1 MHYGKSLISVFEEF
15 FASISKI
22 FILSERLDTRLSFY
36 KVLRFSW
43 YILLVLR
50 LSVLSRSAT
59 YSATWQLFIT
69 NNCASFHLWWKRNLV
84 EDQKASK
91 YYENNCININIVN
104 TIITLIFMN
113 PMPNLSFLL
122 FFSNNLLLHSD
133 FSFIFI
139 YCIFLLIPK
148 IIVTLLQST
157 PHTSNNS

>member
-1 MHYGKSLISVFEEF
+1 MKSF
-15 FASISKI
+15 FVSISKI

-43 YILLVLR
+43 YILLFLR

-84 EDQKASK
+84 KDQKASK
-91 YYENNCININIVN
+91 YYENNCINISIVN
-104 TIITLIFMN
+104 TNITLIFMN

-122 FFSNNLLLHSD
+122 FFSNNLLLHLH
-133 FSFIFI
+133 FSPIII